1 MPLKTTGE
9 SKTMFK
15 IVNSE
20 GETLK
25 GRWKYLLKAKERAL
39 KESNEHGFIVFAVM
53 EHDTVIYRFC
63 CGKRI

>member
-1 MPLKTTGE
+1 
-9 SKTMFK
+9 MFK